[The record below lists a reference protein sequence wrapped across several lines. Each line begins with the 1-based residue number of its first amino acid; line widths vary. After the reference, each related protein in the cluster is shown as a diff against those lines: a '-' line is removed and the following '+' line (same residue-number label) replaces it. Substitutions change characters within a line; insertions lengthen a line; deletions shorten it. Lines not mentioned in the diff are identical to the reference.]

1 MQGDTK
7 IQGNF
12 RGEGDY
18 GGLIRWH
25 IEKFVNQN
33 VMRTQDLNFGEVES
47 RVSGLAER
55 KASPR

>member
-25 IEKFVNQN
+25 IEKCVNQN

-47 RVSGLAER
+47 RVSG
-55 KASPR
+55 